1 MSSLNYEDY
10 LRKIWHDP
18 KHPAAFTGS
27 DKLYKIVKQ
36 EGKIKIGR
44 HKIKQ
49 WLQDQASYSLSRNI
63 VHKFRRSRYVVD
75 TIDSLW
81 EMDLAQLDGIQ
92 SFNSGFK
99 FLLFVIDCFS
109 KYLWIQP
116 IKDKT
121 HTSVLYAL
129 KNVLSGTRKPTSI
142 RSDLGKEFKNQ
153 YVRKYL
159 SNQGINAYYSL
170 NDTKC
175 AIVERSIRSLKS
187 ILYRYFRHNQTYKYV
202 NVIQDIVKGYNARPH
217 RSLGGFSPIEVNK
230 QNAGEVRLSVYLAR
244 HPKKREKKVVKKTK
258 SKSRKKS
265 FRYKIN
271 DLVRLTFKRHPFQR
285 GYQQKWTEEIF
296 KIRRRYFRQNLSLYK
311 VADLQNEEIEGPSKT
326 AKFRKYGRIARPNG
340 K

>member
-1 MSSLNYEDY
+1 M
-10 LRKIWHDP
+10 
-18 KHPAAFTGS
+18 
-27 DKLYKIVKQ
+27 
-36 EGKIKIGR
+36 
-44 HKIKQ
+44 
-49 WLQDQASYSLSRNI
+49 
-63 VHKFRRSRYVVD
+63 D
-75 TIDSLW
+75 TTDSLW
-81 EMDLAQLDGIQ
+81 EMDLAQLDNIQ

-109 KYLWIQP
+109 KFLWIQP

-202 NVIQDIVKGYNARPH
+202 NVIQDIVKGYNIRPH
-217 RSLGGFSPIEVNK
+217 RTLGGFSPIEVNK
-230 QNAGEVRLSVYLAR
+230 QNAGEVRLSSYLAR
-244 HPKKREKKVVKKTK
+244 HPKKRNKKVVKKTK

-265 FRYKIN
+265 FRYTIGT
-271 DLVRLTFKRHPFQR
+271 LVRLTFKRHPFQH

-296 KIRRRYFRQNLSLYK
+296 KISRRYFRQNLSLYK
-311 VADLQNEEIEGPSKT
+311 VSDLQNEEIEGAFQDSEVQKVRKDSETKWKIEKVIKRQKRNGTKQVLVRWLGYPK
-326 AKFRKYGRIARPNG
+326 KFDSWIPVSDIQTE
-340 K
+340 